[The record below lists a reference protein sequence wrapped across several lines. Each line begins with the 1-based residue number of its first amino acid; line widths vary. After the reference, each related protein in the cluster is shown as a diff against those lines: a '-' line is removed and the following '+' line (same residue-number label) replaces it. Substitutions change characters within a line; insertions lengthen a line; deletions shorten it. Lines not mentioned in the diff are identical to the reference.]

1 MSHSGSS
8 ASAIASYFTNTTEV
22 AKAIA
27 IMFKVAFPKVYAE
40 YRQAFDAGVWV
51 PEDPGPFLGRSIVY
65 KLQSKLHKDGND
77 VGPSAS
83 FPVGSF
89 EGGEMLIPEFNT
101 KLL

>member
-1 MSHSGSS
+1 
-8 ASAIASYFTNTTEV
+8 
-22 AKAIA
+22 
-27 IMFKVAFPKVYAE
+27 MFKAAFPKVYAE
-40 YRQAFDAGVWV
+40 YRPAFDAGVWL

-65 KLQSKLHKDGND
+65 KLQSKLHNDGND

-89 EGGEMLIPEFNT
+89 EGGEMLIPQFKT